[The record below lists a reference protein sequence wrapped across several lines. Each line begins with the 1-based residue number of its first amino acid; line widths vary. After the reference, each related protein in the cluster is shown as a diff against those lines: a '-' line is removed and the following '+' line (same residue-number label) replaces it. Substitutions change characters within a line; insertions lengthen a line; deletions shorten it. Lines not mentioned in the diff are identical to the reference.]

1 MNMLSRFSVLVMM
14 LGTALTG
21 CSLKQASP
29 VKQTYLLEAARG
41 GEVQSSGNGAVLRV
55 REVHVA
61 PAFEGRR
68 FVYRTSEFGYTSDF
82 YREFLTSPRNLIAAQ
97 LQSWLSASKR
107 FRGVVPLGA
116 AGEATLGIS
125 ANVSAL
131 YGDFRDASA
140 PRAVVAIEFTVS
152 RDGAAGSEIL
162 LHKAYRQEAAVLAR
176 DGDALAKG
184 WSQALAA
191 VLAALE
197 ADMAPAQL
205 K

>member
-1 MNMLSRFSVLVMM
+1 MNMLSRISVLVAL
-14 LGTALTG
+14 LGMALTG

-29 VKQTYLLEAARG
+29 VKQTYLLEAVRG
-41 GEVQSSGNGAVLRV
+41 GEAPSSGGGAVLRV

-61 PAFEGRR
+61 PAFEGRG

-82 YREFLTSPRNLIAAQ
+82 YREFLTSPRNLIAGQ

-107 FRGVVPLGA
+107 FLGVVPLGA
-116 AGEATLGIS
+116 AGEATHEIS

-140 PRAVVAIEFTVS
+140 PKAVVAIEFTVS

-162 LHKAYRQEAAVLAR
+162 LHKAYRHEAAVQAR

-197 ADMAPAQL
+197 ADMATAQL